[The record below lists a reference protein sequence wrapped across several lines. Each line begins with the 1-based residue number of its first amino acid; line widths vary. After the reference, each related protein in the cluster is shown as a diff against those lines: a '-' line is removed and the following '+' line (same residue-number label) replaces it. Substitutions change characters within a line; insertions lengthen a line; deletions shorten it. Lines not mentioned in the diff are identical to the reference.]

1 MSARTFQE
9 HGKVFQSTERQPQNK
24 HNVRNNSPLISTYQ
38 SVTRS
43 VRHSDQSEHVKQM
56 NALDHSIATCLK
68 HDANL
73 GHNRNFDERSSC
85 RGLRITKEEKHVG
98 NEKPC
103 WWDSPKTETALT
115 LTKVQ
120 FAAALSNLVSTKDE
134 LKTFY
139 GLYPCI
145 KGNSIYFHDFTSKRQ
160 GNSLPSENKD
170 SITIKDNF
178 VVS

>member
-1 MSARTFQE
+1 MGTKSRA
-9 HGKVFQSTERQPQNK
+9 
-24 HNVRNNSPLISTYQ
+24 
-38 SVTRS
+38 
-43 VRHSDQSEHVKQM
+43 SENGFPRRLK
-56 NALDHSIATCLK
+56 CL
-68 HDANL
+68 H
-73 GHNRNFDERSSC
+73 
-85 RGLRITKEEKHVG
+85 
-98 NEKPC
+98 
-103 WWDSPKTETALT
+103 SPKTETALT

>member
-1 MSARTFQE
+1 MGTKSRAGENGFSRRL
-9 HGKVFQSTERQPQNK
+9 K
-24 HNVRNNSPLISTYQ
+24 
-38 SVTRS
+38 
-43 VRHSDQSEHVKQM
+43 
-56 NALDHSIATCLK
+56 CL
-68 HDANL
+68 H
-73 GHNRNFDERSSC
+73 
-85 RGLRITKEEKHVG
+85 
-98 NEKPC
+98 
-103 WWDSPKTETALT
+103 SPKTETALT

-145 KGNSIYFHDFTSKRQ
+145 KGNSISFHDFTSKRQ